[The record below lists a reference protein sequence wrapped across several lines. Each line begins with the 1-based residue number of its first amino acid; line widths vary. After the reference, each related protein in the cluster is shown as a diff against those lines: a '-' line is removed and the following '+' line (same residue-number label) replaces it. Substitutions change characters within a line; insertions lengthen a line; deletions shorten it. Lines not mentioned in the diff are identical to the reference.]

1 MKDILGYLKKT
12 LTFSSFLLSFFLLSI
27 QISYASEEFTI
38 SSSFKHTI
46 NADSTVDNVV
56 DLNIK
61 ANSTPRV
68 LSFYTITIPQTDIE
82 PEISLVNS
90 DKEMNTSSYERD
102 NATDIVVTFKDLVI
116 SNTKNTTIR
125 IRYSTPLEKE
135 GNKITLGSKLT
146 DITTSNITVTY
157 PKELGSVVWS
167 SNTLTKFSG
176 ISDYYKAE
184 MANPT
189 SEQTIIVLG
198 TSLVYDFSIS
208 RSLNNTLGE
217 SQSFDVTLPQD
228 NASQT
233 LIIENISP
241 TPDTSTRDDEGN
253 LTVSYIVNN
262 NSQLDISIS
271 GKILLLES
279 EYTVEKPTN
288 PFLTEAFSYWNI
300 SEEQEI
306 TNITRYID
314 RNWIDLPEEFEG
326 INDFTKDSDKETFY
340 ESIYKYIVN
349 RLDVDKTSSTVLQG
363 GSRDGAKAVL
373 ENVSKADADDYADLC
388 VAMYRQFN
396 IPAKMVIGYLTDV
409 SGITDDGI
417 FHSWCEYY
425 DEVEE
430 NWISLDP
437 FLEDYK
443 EVNLYHSS
451 LRDHIKIIS
460 RGKSPVSPKLAFYS
474 ENDFRAESGDED
486 VIPTFNFTGEIL
498 FEDKILSSKYLKG
511 SIVIKNTGNI
521 PISQISVLEENIPV
535 SEYID
540 VIANEHTLLLLP
552 NESVSIPFNIPME
565 EVKNINT
572 VSLSVQ
578 SSSESLFTKTIS
590 VETDLELTISSIVN
604 LISYSLVAIL
614 FMGISSLIY
623 LIYKRL
629 EK

>member
-1 MKDILGYLKKT
+1 MKDTLGYLKKT
-12 LTFSSFLLSFFLLSI
+12 LTFFSFLLSFFLLST
-27 QISYASEEFTI
+27 QISSASEEFSI

-46 NADSTVDNVV
+46 NADSSVDTVV

-68 LSFYTITIPQTDIE
+68 LSFYTITITETDID

-116 SNTKNTTIR
+116 SNTKDTTIR

-189 SEQTIIVLG
+189 SEETILVLG
-198 TSLVYDFSIS
+198 TSLVYDFSIT

-217 SQSFDVTLPQD
+217 KQSFDVTLPHD
-228 NASQT
+228 NPSQT
-233 LIIENISP
+233 LILENISP

-253 LTVSYIVNN
+253 LTVSYVVER

-271 GKILLLES
+271 GKIMLLEA
-279 EYTVEKPTN
+279 EYSIDKPTN

-314 RNWIDLPEEFEG
+314 RNWIDLPEGFEG
-326 INDFTKDSDKETFY
+326 INDFATDSKKKTFY
-340 ESIYKYIVN
+340 KSIYNYIVN

-388 VAMYRQFN
+388 VAIYRQFD

-409 SGITDDGI
+409 SGITEDGI

-425 DEVEE
+425 DDVEKD
-430 NWISLDP
+430 WISLDP

-443 EVNLYHSS
+443 NVNLYHSS

-474 ENDFRAESGDED
+474 ENDFRAESGEEN
-486 VIPTFNFTGEIL
+486 VIPTFNFTGDIL
-498 FEDKILSSKYLKG
+498 FEDKKLSSKYLKG

-521 PISQISVLEENIPV
+521 PITQISIAEENIPL
-535 SEYID
+535 SENID

-552 NESVSIPFNIPME
+552 NESVSIPFNVPMSDVHDAKE
-565 EVKNINT
+565 I
-572 VSLSVQ
+572 SLSVK
-578 SSSESLFTKTIS
+578 SSSESLFTKTIDIDS
-590 VETDLELTISSIVN
+590 TLELIISPMIN
-604 LISYSLVAIL
+604 FLSYSLVGIL
-614 FMGISSLIY
+614 FIGISSLIY
-623 LIYKRL
+623 LIYKRV